1 METFINPTPLFW
13 ALGPAALTRL
23 VAGLAD
29 RTVSVRSAAGQAVDA
44 WCQAG
49 KSVLEPNGLFSV
61 YTLLVHMHFV
71 HALFIYDV
79 DVDIIDIIGLVFLV
93 FLQTHSI
100 HWWVC

>member
-49 KSVLEPNGLFSV
+49 KSVLEGSDP
-61 YTLLVHMHFV
+61 TLTNLMDFP
-71 HALFIYDV
+71 LCIPC
-79 DVDIIDIIGLVFLV
+79 L
-93 FLQTHSI
+93 SI
-100 HWWVC
+100 CILYMPCLSMMLM